1 MYYWII
7 AFLGLIFGIFL
18 GKYTKEELK
27 DGKKYFILLEKAI
40 LFVLI
45 LFLLYKVSFSFLVVI
60 FSLLGVLLSRKLNK
74 IYFYLGLTFVLVSDL
89 SISALIFIFG
99 LPYGSLLYH
108 SKKIKEWSWNLP
120 YFAIPLVLLLIG
132 DFVSL
137 YSEYFLAF
145 TSGALFYEMI
155 RKF

>member
-1 MYYWII
+1 MYYWLI

-27 DGKKYFILLEKAI
+27 EGKKYFILLEKAI

-45 LFLLYKVSFSFLVVI
+45 LFLLYGVSFSFLVVI
-60 FSLLGVLLSRKLNK
+60 FSLLGVLLARKLDK
-74 IYFYLGLTFVLVSDL
+74 VYFYLGLTFVLVSDL
-89 SISALIFIFG
+89 SVSALIFIFG

-108 SKKIKEWSWNLP
+108 SKKIKEWNWDLL
-120 YFAIPLVLLLIG
+120 YFAIPLVLLLVN

-137 YSEYFLAF
+137 NIEYFLAF
-145 TSGALFYEMI
+145 TSGALFYRMI
-155 RKF
+155 RKS

>member
-1 MYYWII
+1 MFMYYWII

-27 DGKKYFILLEKAI
+27 DGKKYFILLEKVI

-45 LFLLYKVSFSFLVVI
+45 LFLLYNVSFSFLVVV
-60 FSLLGVLLSRKLNK
+60 FSLLGVLLAHKLNK
-74 IYFYLGLTFVLVSDL
+74 VYFYLGLTYVLVSDL

-99 LPYGSLLYH
+99 LPYG
-108 SKKIKEWSWNLP
+108 WNLL
-120 YFAIPLVLLLIG
+120 YFAIPLILLLVN
-132 DFVSL
+132 DFVGL

-145 TSGALFYEMI
+145 TSGALFYELI
-155 RKF
+155 KLR